1 MQNKTPSKLF
11 PPNGEK
17 KVLLHSCC
25 APCSGNILERMVDS
39 EIDIT
44 VFYYNPNIYPQDE
57 YEQRKKENKIFALK
71 LNIPFIDADYDQS
84 NWLDQVQGMENEPE
98 RGKRCSKC
106 FDIRMQKSAQFANE
120 NGFNIFATSL
130 GISRWKDLSQVNNS
144 GITAA
149 KAYTTLTF
157 WDFNWRKE
165 GGSILM
171 YETSQRE
178 RFYRQKYCGCMFSLQ
193 SIKTRI

>member
-1 MQNKTPSKLF
+1 
-11 PPNGEK
+11 
-17 KVLLHSCC
+17 
-25 APCSGNILERMVDS
+25 MVDS

-57 YEQRKKENKIFALK
+57 YERRKKENKIFASKLK
-71 LNIPFIDADYDQS
+71 IPFIDSDYDQ
-84 NWLDQVQGMENEPE
+84 NIWIDQVKGMETEPE
-98 RGKRCSKC
+98 RGKRCTKC
-106 FDIRMQKSAQFANE
+106 FDIRMQKTAEFANK

-144 GITAA
+144 GINAA
-149 KAYTTLTF
+149 KAYTGLTF

-171 YETSQRE
+171 YQTSERE
-178 RFYRQKYCGCMFSLQ
+178 GFYRQKYCGCLFSLE
-193 SIKTRI
+193 SRKIIN